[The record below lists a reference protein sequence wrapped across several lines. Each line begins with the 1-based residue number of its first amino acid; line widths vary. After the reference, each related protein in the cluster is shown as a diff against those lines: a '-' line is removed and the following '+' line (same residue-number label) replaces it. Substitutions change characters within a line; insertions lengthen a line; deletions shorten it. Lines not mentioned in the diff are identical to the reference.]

1 MFKNIGWNIPGGNFL
16 GCNFQGGG
24 VDGWEFSGWKF
35 SWYPI
40 KYVSFIFPQAT
51 NKTFS
56 ICLKQLTRIK
66 NLKRLNKLHLN
77 VSFNRTDPLT
87 SFLNNVPTFPRH
99 LWTTTAAIGTAI
111 NVSLKTWIGSRK
123 LNKHPGM
130 NIRSLTAANKW
141 NDGVLFSKNCIFCN
155 KMDI

>member
-1 MFKNIGWNIPGGNFL
+1 MEHSR
-16 GCNFQGGG
+16 
-24 VDGWEFSGWKF
+24 WEFSGWEFSRGEFDRWEFSGWEF

-51 NKTFS
+51 NKTLS

-77 VSFNRTDPLT
+77 VSVNRTDPLT
-87 SFLNNVPTFPRH
+87 SFLNNVPIFPQH
-99 LWTTTAAIGTAI
+99 LWTTMAVTGTAI
-111 NVSLKTWIGSRK
+111 NVWLKIWIGSRK

-130 NIRSLTAANKW
+130 NIRSLTAAN
-141 NDGVLFSKNCIFCN
+141 
-155 KMDI
+155 